1 MFSII
6 NVVFIHLY
14 LLFRR
19 QNYIFYL
26 KPPNYLR
33 FFLFLLLVYGK
44 RPVSKVSVILPNV
57 VSQYVL
63 NEVYHML
70 PYAKKVYY
78 NVIGIEYIGIII
90 KKKEKKFAIWIFL
103 SIFAEKYCDM
113 AKYINPFTDVGFK
126 RIFGQELSKPLLLD
140 FLNSLFEGEKHIVN
154 LTFLDKEQPALFEE
168 DRSLIYDIYCET
180 DEGEKIIVEMQN
192 KSQPFFKNRSIYY
205 VSESIARQGER
216 GSSWN
221 YEIDSVYLVAFL
233 NFSPLDFKKQF
244 RTDVVLA
251 EKDTKEQF
259 SDKLRMI
266 YLQLPLFKKEA
277 DECENQVERWIYLLK
292 NMETLNR
299 LPWAAQSAVFK
310 KLESIADVSAMT
322 RAERLQYDEALKK
335 YRDTISVFE
344 GVRMEGR
351 KEGIVANA
359 RKMKSYGFT
368 LEMISD
374 ITGLTMEEVRDL

>member
-1 MFSII
+1 
-6 NVVFIHLY
+6 
-14 LLFRR
+14 
-19 QNYIFYL
+19 
-26 KPPNYLR
+26 
-33 FFLFLLLVYGK
+33 
-44 RPVSKVSVILPNV
+44 
-57 VSQYVL
+57 
-63 NEVYHML
+63 
-70 PYAKKVYY
+70 
-78 NVIGIEYIGIII
+78 
-90 KKKEKKFAIWIFL
+90 
-103 SIFAEKYCDM
+103 M

-140 FLNSLFEGEKHIVN
+140 FLNSLFEGEKRIVN

-266 YLQLPLFKKEA
+266 YLQLPLFNKEA
-277 DECENQVERWIYLLK
+277 EECENQVERWIYLLK

-310 KLESIADVSAMT
+310 KLESIADVGGMT
-322 RAERLQYDEALKK
+322 RAERLQYDEAVKK

-344 GVRMEGR
+344 GVRLEGRMEGCV
-351 KEGIVANA
+351 EGSLEEKIAIA
-359 RKMKSYGFT
+359 RNLKSMG
-368 LEMISD
+368 MSISD
-374 ITGLTMEEVRDL
+374 VSKATGLQEEEIKAL

>member
-1 MFSII
+1 
-6 NVVFIHLY
+6 
-14 LLFRR
+14 
-19 QNYIFYL
+19 
-26 KPPNYLR
+26 
-33 FFLFLLLVYGK
+33 
-44 RPVSKVSVILPNV
+44 
-57 VSQYVL
+57 
-63 NEVYHML
+63 
-70 PYAKKVYY
+70 
-78 NVIGIEYIGIII
+78 
-90 KKKEKKFAIWIFL
+90 
-103 SIFAEKYCDM
+103 M

-140 FLNSLFEGEKHIVN
+140 FLNSLFEGEKRIVN

-216 GSSWN
+216 GSSLN
-221 YEIDSVYLVAFL
+221 YELDSVYLVAFL

-266 YLQLPLFKKEA
+266 YLQLPLFTKEA

-310 KLESIADVSAMT
+310 KLESIADVGRMT

-344 GVRMEGR
+344 GVRLEGRMEGNAEGR
-351 KEGIVANA
+351 LEEKIAIARNLKSMGMSISDVSKATGLSEEGIKV
-359 RKMKSYGFT
+359 
-368 LEMISD
+368 L
-374 ITGLTMEEVRDL
+374 